1 MRRVLAI
8 LSVLTVLLGS
18 SYALADKR
26 DLTIMPKVAPGSVP
40 IAGENWALLVGIDK
54 YRDREIPALGTAVK
68 DAEAV
73 RDLLSERYGFKAD
86 RVRTLFNEQATRVA
100 IEGALYRLG
109 QQAGPNDSVFI
120 YYAGHG
126 QTDIEKVR
134 GWWVPHDAK
143 ADDPATFI
151 KNASVRDEIAAMK
164 AKHVYLVADSC
175 FSGTLFAQS
184 RSMPL
189 LNDKFFARLYQ
200 SKSRWGLT
208 SGMNEPVAD
217 QGKGGHSIFAYFFL
231 KVLRENE
238 DPYLVPSHIYDQ
250 LAPLVG
256 RNAEQQPRSEPL
268 QGAGDEGGQFVF
280 RLAAGAAVRQQPAAS
295 AGSSGSAELEAERQR
310 LQAER
315 DAFAREKREADE
327 RAKLEAER
335 RRIEEERKRFAEE
348 QRQAELERKKIE
360 EARVRPPGAPGQTG
374 HEIIGKDG
382 APMLLV
388 PAGEFLYR
396 DNNQP
401 LSLPAQRLSLPAFYM
416 DKFELTTSRYAKFLQ
431 ETGREKP
438 IKWNEVSLVSD
449 GDKPVIGVTWHDA
462 DAYCRQYGK
471 RLPTEQ
477 EWEKAARGTDG
488 RQYPWGNEE
497 PTSRH
502 AKYGAV
508 RNGQFSWNGYATLA
522 TVESYES
529 GRSPYG
535 MYHMAGNVSE
545 WTSSDHELR
554 DSPLPPL
561 VFKPGSKV
569 YRGGAW
575 YMTAFGL
582 PSAHRFWLPPTARD
596 IGLGFRCV
604 QDVSR

>member
-1 MRRVLAI
+1 VLAI

-18 SYALADKR
+18 SSALAAKR

-40 IAGENWALLVGIDK
+40 ITGENWALLVGIDK

-73 RDLLSERYGFKAD
+73 RDLLIERYGFKAD
-86 RVRTLFNEQATRVA
+86 RVRTLLNEQATRVA

-280 RLAAGAAVRQQPAAS
+280 RLAGAVTAKAGTPREQEAPAAAPPS
-295 AGSSGSAELEAERQR
+295 PSSSGTVTQDSKSDYLLAIGRGDLTKGPLVCERVADTVARAALAKQIRVYVEETFTHRQHERSGQPFEQDIEVVIKETASEL
-310 LQAER
+310 
-315 DAFAREKREADE
+315 
-327 RAKLEAER
+327 
-335 RRIEEERKRFAEE
+335 
-348 QRQAELERKKIE
+348 
-360 EARVRPPGAPGQTG
+360 
-374 HEIIGKDG
+374 
-382 APMLLV
+382 
-388 PAGEFLYR
+388 
-396 DNNQP
+396 
-401 LSLPAQRLSLPAFYM
+401 
-416 DKFELTTSRYAKFLQ
+416 LQ
-431 ETGREKP
+431 EVQIIDRTMNKTANTCTSTAMMPKSR
-438 IKWNEVSLVSD
+438 I
-449 GDKPVIGVTWHDA
+449 T
-462 DAYCRQYGK
+462 Q
-471 RLPTEQ
+471 
-477 EWEKAARGTDG
+477 KAA
-488 RQYPWGNEE
+488 
-497 PTSRH
+497 
-502 AKYGAV
+502 
-508 RNGQFSWNGYATLA
+508 AT
-522 TVESYES
+522 
-529 GRSPYG
+529 PI
-535 MYHMAGNVSE
+535 
-545 WTSSDHELR
+545 
-554 DSPLPPL
+554 P
-561 VFKPGSKV
+561 
-569 YRGGAW
+569 
-575 YMTAFGL
+575 
-582 PSAHRFWLPPTARD
+582 
-596 IGLGFRCV
+596 
-604 QDVSR
+604 

>member
-18 SYALADKR
+18 SSALADKR

-73 RDLLSERYGFKAD
+73 RDLLIERYGFKAD
-86 RVRTLFNEQATRVA
+86 RVRTLLNEQATRVA

-109 QQAGPNDSVFI
+109 QQAGPNDSIFI

-175 FSGTLFAQS
+175 FAGTLFAQS
-184 RSMPL
+184 RTMPAF
-189 LNDKFFARLYQ
+189 NDKFFTRLYQ
-200 SKSRWGLT
+200 NKSRWGLT

-280 RLAAGAAVRQQPAAS
+280 RLAEAMVKPSVSKSAAAPSAALMQAEQELKALEAQERQADEQNKLAAVQQ
-295 AGSSGSAELEAERQR
+295 Q
-310 LQAER
+310 
-315 DAFAREKREADE
+315 
-327 RAKLEAER
+327 
-335 RRIEEERKRFAEE
+335 IEEKKK
-348 QRQAELERKKIE
+348 QVERKKQEVIE
-360 EARVRPPGAPGQTG
+360 EARVRPPSAPSQMGR
-374 HEIIGKDG
+374 EITGKDG
-382 APMLLV
+382 APMVLV
-388 PAGEFLYR
+388 SAGEFLYGY
-396 DNNQP
+396 NNQ
-401 LSLPAQRLSLPAFYM
+401 RMTLPAFYM
-416 DKFELTTSRYAKFLQ
+416 DLYELTTARYAKFLQ
-431 ETGREKP
+431 ETGRKEPKWWDEVRP
-438 IKWNEVSLVSD
+438 ASDGELPVVGVKWN
-449 GDKPVIGVTWHDA
+449 DA
-462 DAYCRQYGK
+462 DAYCQHHGK

-488 RQYPWGNEE
+488 RTYPWGNTE
-497 PTSRH
+497 PTKDL
-502 AKYGAV
+502 ANNAQETCLFFC
-508 RNGQFSWNGYATLA
+508 NMYAEKLKP
-522 TVESYES
+522 VNSYES

-535 MYHMAGNVSE
+535 IYNMAGNVME
-545 WTSSDHELR
+545 WTSSDH
-554 DSPLPPL
+554 DS
-561 VFKPGSKV
+561 GSKV
-569 YRGGAW
+569 QRGGSW
-575 YMTAFGL
+575 N
-582 PSAHRFWLPPTARD
+582 SARLSRSTARYWD
-596 IGLGFRCV
+596 NPRNWYTPTGFRCA
-604 QDVSR
+604 QDAR